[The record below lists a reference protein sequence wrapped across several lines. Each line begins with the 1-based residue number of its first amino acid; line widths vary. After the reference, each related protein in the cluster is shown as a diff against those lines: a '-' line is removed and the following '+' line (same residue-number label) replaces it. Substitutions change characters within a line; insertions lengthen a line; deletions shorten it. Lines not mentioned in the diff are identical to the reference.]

1 MNTSGWVVAIVA
13 GLGVLVWSG
22 AMALRGVTSR
32 EERLFR
38 TVNGAHDA
46 VFAPVF
52 VAMQFG
58 TYATTPI
65 LAVTIWL
72 SGRREEAVAVFA
84 AGSAAWVSAKVVK
97 KIAERGRPQHA
108 LDDEVRL
115 RGPNEGGSGFPSGH
129 AATST
134 ALALVLG
141 SLLGGWW
148 WLLVL
153 VLMLLTWYGRVYV
166 GVHLPLDVV
175 GGAGIGLVV
184 AGITSLVA
192 GAI

>member
-1 MNTSGWVVAIVA
+1 MSTPGAVTTVVLGLAI
-13 GLGVLVWSG
+13 LLWSG
-22 AMALRGVTSR
+22 VGAVRGVGSR

-38 TVNGAHDA
+38 AINGSNDRLL
-46 VFAPVF
+46 VPVF

-58 TYATTPI
+58 TYVTTPI
-65 LAVTIWL
+65 LSVAIWL
-72 SGRREEAVAVFA
+72 SGRREEAVAVFT
-84 AGSAAWVSAKVVK
+84 AGTLAWLLAKLAK
-97 KIAERGRPQHA
+97 RIAERGRPQHV
-108 LDDEVRL
+108 LDDGVRL

-134 ALALVLG
+134 ALAVLLG
-141 SLLGGWW
+141 GLLGGWW
-148 WLLVL
+148 WVL
-153 VLMLLTWYGRVYV
+153 ALALMLSTWFGRMYA

-192 GAI
+192 HAA